1 MKRRYL
7 MKLSLSIFL
16 LLSCI
21 GVLYITNIT
30 LAENS
35 SGRGK
40 EAGAMPK
47 TYPALSEELIYELQG
62 AGFEDYSL
70 EAGRPALIKQP
81 HHRFVLLNKQNYL
94 PADFVPENLTMPGIP
109 FTGGAGSRKLLVS
122 VAATAVE
129 QLVAAAAQE
138 GVVLNGVSAYRSID
152 YQKEVYA
159 RNVKKYGQ
167 KHADQYSSVAGYS
180 EHHSGLCIDISS
192 PSVGNALEERLGKA
206 REGQWLAANA
216 HRYGFIIRYPK
227 GKEAIT
233 GYAYEPWHI
242 RYLGVPL
249 ATYLY
254 ENDLCYEEFIGLVQS
269 GQLLIPEKPLAQ
281 FSDRDVLK
289 THPYRQALELLTVKG
304 GLLPDAENR
313 LQPEQPIS
321 RQEFLAAALQW
332 LSQIRPAEAA
342 DSPVAAEDSQT
353 AAESQTI
360 AEDQAAV
367 KSQMIDE
374 KQMQADGQTAPDSQK
389 PAENENK
396 TTEQMAPEGLP
407 AQGFTVYAE
416 LLERA
421 DGYGVALLADT
432 DAGYDQPLSRAEAA
446 MILAALA
453 ERALG
458 ESHSPAGQLQDYFT
472 DAFLLRSSPY
482 QAAIEQMTAA
492 GVISNAEFQPFSAAA
507 SVTRAEAAV
516 LLMRLFQPA
525 DRQVNQ
531 KLEIERLNDLT
542 DDYQSK
548 AMCLFNNETKTFVW
562 QKNETMRLAPASLTK
577 LMTVYLALQE
587 IPDLQQKVSIAGAYR
602 SRVLRFGASIAGFSA
617 NEKVSY
623 EDLAYAALL
632 ASGAEAAGTLA
643 IRTAGKEALFIEAM
657 NQKAAEWGMN
667 DTHFQTVEGLD
678 AEGQYTTAKDMII
691 FLEKALQD
699 PRFYRIF
706 TTAAYTTSKTWQHPG
721 GLRLTSTVL
730 SSISPSEE
738 KGFHIIGGKS
748 GTTGKAGLCWA
759 TLALKKETPYLLV
772 TLGAPLDNIYKPT
785 KTQKADA
792 LKIYERVMPPLK
804 NTEQPAGK
812 N

>member
-1 MKRRYL
+1 MNRRYL
-7 MKLSLSIFL
+7 MRLSLSIFL

-35 SGRGK
+35 SSREK
-40 EAGAMPK
+40 EAEAMPK

-62 AGFEDYSL
+62 ANFEDYSL
-70 EAGRPALIKQP
+70 DAGKPALIKQP

-94 PADFVPENLTMPGIP
+94 PADFVPKNLTIPGIP
-109 FTGGAGSRKLLVS
+109 FVGGEGSRKMLVS
-122 VAATAVE
+122 AAATAVE
-129 QLVAAAAQE
+129 QLVAAAIQE
-138 GVVLNGVSAYRSID
+138 GVVLNGVSAYRSIA

-180 EHHSGLCIDISS
+180 EHHSGLCLDISS
-192 PSVGNALEERLGKA
+192 PSVGNALEERLGKTK
-206 REGQWLAANA
+206 EGQWLAANA

-242 RYLGVPL
+242 RYLGAPL

-281 FSDRDVLK
+281 FTDREVLK
-289 THPYRQALELLTVKG
+289 AHPHWQALELLAVKG

-313 LQPEQPIS
+313 LQPERPIS
-321 RQEFLAAALQW
+321 RQEFLAAALHW

-342 DSPVAAEDSQT
+342 NRPVAKEASQT
-353 AAESQTI
+353 EAEN
-360 AEDQAAV
+360 QAAV
-367 KSQMIDE
+367 KSQRIDD
-374 KQMQADGQTAPDSQK
+374 KQMKTASQTAITSQV
-389 PAENENK
+389 
-396 TTEQMAPEGLP
+396 TEKRQGLRTEELMNLTVEALR
-407 AQGFTVYAE
+407 AQGFGVYAE

-421 DGYGVALLADT
+421 ARYGIALIADT

-458 ESHSPAGQLQDYFT
+458 ESHSLAGQLQDYVS
-472 DAFLLRSSPY
+472 DAFLLRGSPY
-482 QAAIEQMTAA
+482 QAAIEQMIAA
-492 GVISNAEFQPFSAAA
+492 GVIANAEFQPAAA
-507 SVTRAEAAV
+507 VTRAEAAV

-531 KLEIERLNDLT
+531 KLEIERLSDLT

-548 AMCLFNNETKTFVW
+548 AMCLFNNETKIFVW
-562 QKNETMRLAPASLTK
+562 QKNETMRLSPASLTK

-587 IPDLQQKVSIAGAYR
+587 IPDLQQKVSIASAYR
-602 SRVLRFGASIAGFSA
+602 SRVLRSGASIAGFSG

-699 PRFYRIF
+699 LRFYRIF
-706 TTAAYTTSKTWQHPG
+706 TTAAYTTGKTWQHPG

-730 SSISPSEE
+730 GSISSSEE

-748 GTTGKAGLCWA
+748 GTTSKAGLCWA

-772 TLGAPLDNIYKPT
+772 TLGAPLDNIYQPT

-804 NTEQPAGK
+804 DTGQSAGK

>member
-30 LAENS
+30 LAGNTG
-35 SGRGK
+35 GREK
-40 EAGAMPK
+40 EAGVAPK
-47 TYPALSEELIYELQG
+47 NYPALSEELIYELQD

-70 EAGRPALIKQP
+70 EAGRPSLIKQP

-94 PADFVPENLTMPGIP
+94 PADFVPADLTVPGIP
-109 FTGGAGSRKLLVS
+109 FAGGANGRKMMVP
-122 VAATAVE
+122 VAAAAVE
-129 QLVAAAAQE
+129 QLAAAAAKE
-138 GVVLNGVSAYRSID
+138 GIVLNGVSAYRSIA

-159 RNVKKYGQ
+159 RNLKRYGQ

-192 PSVGNALEERLGKA
+192 PSEGNALEERLGRTK
-206 REGQWLAANA
+206 EGQWLAANA
-216 HRYGFIIRYPK
+216 HRYGFVIRYPK

-242 RYLGVPL
+242 RYLGIPL

-254 ENDLCYEEFIGLVQS
+254 ENDLCYEEFISLVQS
-269 GQLLIPEKPLAQ
+269 GRLLIPEKPLAR
-281 FSDRDVLK
+281 FADRDSLRN
-289 THPYRQALELLTVKG
+289 HPNRQALELLAVKG
-304 GLLPDAENR
+304 GLLPNAENR
-313 LQPEQPIS
+313 FLPEKLIS
-321 RQEFLAAALQW
+321 RREFLAAALQW
-332 LSQIRPAEAA
+332 LSQAAPTQAER
-342 DSPVAAEDSQT
+342 SAAEMADPTNKESKTILAENPQT
-353 AAESQTI
+353 ASPAAAESQTKDQTDRE
-360 AEDQAAV
+360 AEKDL
-367 KSQMIDE
+367 
-374 KQMQADGQTAPDSQK
+374 T
-389 PAENENK
+389 
-396 TTEQMAPEGLP
+396 PESLR
-407 AQGFTVYAE
+407 ALGFDTYAE
-416 LLERA
+416 LLAQAAE
-421 DGYGVALLADT
+421 YGVPLLADT
-432 DAGYDQPLSRAEAA
+432 AAGYDQPLSREEAA
-446 MILAALA
+446 MILGALA
-453 ERALG
+453 RKALG
-458 ESHSPAGQLQDYFT
+458 ESHVLDGELQDYVT
-472 DAFLLRSSPY
+472 DAFGLRDSLY
-482 QAAIEQMTAA
+482 QAAISQMIAA
-492 GVISNAEFQPFSAAA
+492 GIISTADFQPFSAAEP
-507 SVTRAEAAV
+507 VTRAEAAV

-577 LMTVYLALQE
+577 LMTVYLALQG
-587 IPDLQQKVSIAGAYR
+587 IPDLQQKVSIASAYR

-678 AEGQYTTAKDMII
+678 AEGQYTTAQDMII

-706 TTAAYTTSKTWQHPG
+706 TTAAYTTGKTWQHPG

-730 SSISPSEE
+730 GSISPNEE

-748 GTTGKAGLCWA
+748 GTTSKAGLCWA

-804 NTEQPAGK
+804 NTGQPTGK